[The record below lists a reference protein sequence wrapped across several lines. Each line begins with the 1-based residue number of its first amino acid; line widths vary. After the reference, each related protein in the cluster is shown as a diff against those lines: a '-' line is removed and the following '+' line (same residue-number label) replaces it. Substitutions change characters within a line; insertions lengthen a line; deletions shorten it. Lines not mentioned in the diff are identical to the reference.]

1 MQNYKI
7 FVQNTVFYLCQRT
20 TKLSFEPDY
29 TLDIEDIDLERIKT
43 LSHHYHKIL
52 CICQNTAEA
61 LEKFKSHFETVKAAG
76 GIVLNHKNEMLWI
89 KRLGKWDLPKGKI
102 ELNESS
108 ADAAVREVEEETGIS
123 QLAIKKYLTS
133 TYHTYDIYGVE
144 NIKETIWYLMQ
155 TNYQGVSIPQLE
167 EDITEVRWVPLTQI
181 EQMLDNTYDSI
192 KSLIDFWNY

>member
-1 MQNYKI
+1 
-7 FVQNTVFYLCQRT
+7 
-20 TKLSFEPDY
+20 
-29 TLDIEDIDLERIKT
+29 
-43 LSHHYHKIL
+43 
-52 CICQNTAEA
+52 
-61 LEKFKSHFETVKAAG
+61 
-76 GIVLNHKNEMLWI
+76 MLWI

-123 QLAIKKYLTS
+123 QLVIKKYLTS